1 MYEYVYV
8 LLCVGEHAHATCFMQ
23 GVPRCVCARMRMCEK
38 EAVFCYDDDDEEEED
53 AAAAAAAYST
63 YLALDVDGG
72 DSNGAH
78 ADFELAAVAP
88 TAYRDATVVVRPPAA
103 AAAAAAAAQRRTG
116 PAIPLGGHGGAEGQA
131 GEGEGGDD
139 RDQRR
144 GLLAAL

>member
-1 MYEYVYV
+1 MRHVSCKV
-8 LLCVGEHAHATCFMQ
+8 FH
-23 GVPRCVCARMRMCEK
+23 GVCVCVRARMRMCEK
-38 EAVFCYDDDDEEEED
+38 EAAFCYDDDDEEEED

-103 AAAAAAAAQRRTG
+103 AAAAAAAARRTG
-116 PAIPLGGHGGAEGQA
+116 PAIPWDGHGGAEGQA